1 MTRTNEHGQPIGEPV
16 EWSGAPAPE
25 RVRLAG
31 RYVVVEPVRPEHA
44 ADLFDSLC
52 GPDDASLW
60 TYRAEEP
67 PEDVAAMRT
76 WVEEWSAGTD
86 SLTYA
91 LVPTD
96 TGRAAGVASFFR
108 IDPEPG
114 SIEVAAILYARSL
127 QRTRAATEVIRLLA
141 GYVFDDL
148 GYRRFEW
155 KLDCLNE
162 ASARAARRLGFT
174 YEGRFRNA
182 MVYKS
187 RNRDTDW
194 FAMTDGDWP
203 RIRDAHERWLD
214 PANFDA
220 AGVQRTSLSDLT
232 GGFETVAAQPP
243 QPPNRPP
250 VAG

>member
-1 MTRTNEHGQPIGEPV
+1 MTRSNEHGQPVGEPV
-16 EWSGAPAPE
+16 EWSGAPAPA
-25 RVRLAG
+25 RVRLTG
-31 RYVVVEPVRPEHA
+31 RYVVVEPVGPVHA

-67 PEDVAAMRT
+67 PADVAAMGA
-76 WVEEWSAGTD
+76 WVDEWSARSD

-96 TGRAAGVASFFR
+96 TGRAAGVASFCR
-108 IDPEPG
+108 IDPEQG

-127 QRTRAATEVIRLLA
+127 QRTRAATEAIRLLA

-155 KLDCLNE
+155 KLDSCN
-162 ASARAARRLGFT
+162 APSAAAARRLGFR
-174 YEGRFRNA
+174 YEGRFRQHL
-182 MVYKS
+182 VYKG

-194 FAMTDGDWP
+194 FAMTDDDWRSLRP
-203 RIRDAHERWLD
+203 AYDAWLA
-214 PANFDA
+214 PKNFDED
-220 AGVQRTSLSDLT
+220 GRQRRRLSDLT
-232 GGFETVAAQPP
+232 
-243 QPPNRPP
+243 R

>member
-1 MTRTNEHGQPIGEPV
+1 MTRTNEHDQPIGEPV

-25 RVRLAG
+25 RVRLTG
-31 RYVVVEPVRPEHA
+31 RYVVVEPLDPEHA
-44 ADLFDSLC
+44 TDLFDSLC

-67 PEDVAAMRT
+67 PADAAAMSA
-76 WVEEWSAGTD
+76 WVEEWRAGTD

-108 IDPEPG
+108 IDPEHG
-114 SIEVAAILYARSL
+114 SIEVAAVLYARSL
-127 QRTRAATEVIRLLA
+127 QRTRAATEAIRLLA

-155 KLDCLNE
+155 KLDSYN
-162 ASARAARRLGFT
+162 APSAAAARRLGFR
-174 YEGRFRNA
+174 YEGRFRHH
-182 MVYKS
+182 MVYKG

-194 FAMTDGDWP
+194 FAMTDDDWRSLRP
-203 RIRDAHERWLD
+203 AYDAWLD
-214 PANFDA
+214 PANFDDD
-220 AGVQRTSLSDLT
+220 GRQLTRLSVPRP
-232 GGFETVAAQPP
+232 GGEAM
-243 QPPNRPP
+243 
-250 VAG
+250 G